1 MKTTGNVAAL
11 LAAFFTDRLVRQR
24 EASPHTVAAYRDS
37 FRLLLGFAQ
46 QRLRIAPSKLCLD
59 QLDAPLVSAF
69 LDWLERERGN
79 GPRTRNARLAAI
91 HSFFRFLAVQEPAY
105 GALIQRVL
113 AIPTKRHDRAVIAFL
128 TRPEMEAL
136 LAAPD
141 RDTWAGR
148 RDFALLLLA
157 LQTGLRASELVQ
169 LCIQD
174 VVLGTGAH
182 VRCLGK
188 GRKERCTP
196 LTRQASTTL
205 RRWLKERSALDDAP
219 LFPNARGEVLS
230 RDGLRYLLTKHVAA
244 ATPHCPSLDRKTISP
259 HVLRH
264 STAMHLLQAGVDRSV
279 IALWLGHE
287 SIETTQIYLEAD
299 LIQKERTLAKT
310 TPLQASPGRYRPNDP
325 LLAFLQGL

>member
-11 LAAFFTDRLVRQR
+11 LAAFFTDRLIRQR

-46 QRLRIAPSKLCLD
+46 QTLRVTPSKLCLD

-69 LDWLERERGN
+69 LDWLERERRN
-79 GPRTRNARLAAI
+79 GPRTRNARLAAV
-91 HSFFRFLAVQEPAY
+91 HSFFRFLAIREPAY
-105 GALIQRVL
+105 GGLIQRVL

-128 TRPEMEAL
+128 TRVEMEAL

-169 LCIQD
+169 LRVQD
-174 VVLGTGAH
+174 VALGTGAH

-205 RRWLKERSALDDAP
+205 RRWLRERSALDDEP
-219 LFPNARGEVLS
+219 LFPNARGDFLS
-230 RDGLRYLLTKHVAA
+230 RDGLRYLLAKHVAT
-244 ATPHCPSLDRKTISP
+244 ATPRCPSLDRKKVSP

-299 LIQKERTLAKT
+299 LVQKERTLAKT
-310 TPLQASPGRYRPNDP
+310 MPLRASPGRYRPSDP